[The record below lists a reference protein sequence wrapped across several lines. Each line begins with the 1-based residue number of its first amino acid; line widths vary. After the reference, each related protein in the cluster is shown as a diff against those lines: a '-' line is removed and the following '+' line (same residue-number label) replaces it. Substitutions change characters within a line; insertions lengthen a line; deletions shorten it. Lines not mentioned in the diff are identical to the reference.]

1 MNMEKDERAKEKK
14 ERMGDGRTSFG
25 RLKGTKVYDSEGNV
39 FGHVSDIEINRS
51 TLSPTCLIIHKG
63 FFGDYLRIDLKY
75 VAKITTSKITLW
87 ISPEKN
93 LVGTR
98 VIDSEEK
105 DIGRVVEAEK
115 DRNGDL
121 EYIRVEMSILQTE
134 GVEGKKEDH
143 PLPIMSFDDMTVAFP
158 TSPLDEGPV
167 TTNLDVR
174 REEVVIDAENIVT
187 VRKDKIYLSKEKE
200 SYI

>member
-1 MNMEKDERAKEKK
+1 MDEERGK
-14 ERMGDGRTSFG
+14 ERNTERPSDGRTTFSE
-25 RLKGTKVYDSEGNV
+25 LKGTKVYDGEGKV
-39 FGHVSDIEINRS
+39 FGHVSDIEINQS
-51 TLSPTCLIIHKG
+51 TLNPTCLIIHKG

-75 VAKITTSKITLW
+75 VEKITPSKITLW

-98 VIDSEEK
+98 VIDSNEK

-134 GVEGKKEDH
+134 GEEGEKEDH

-167 TTNLDVR
+167 SANLDLR
-174 REEVVIDAENIVT
+174 REDVIIDAEDIIG
-187 VRKDKIYLSKEKE
+187 VRKDKIFLSKEKE